1 MLFPEARLPKTV
13 QEAVD
18 HMIAALGRDEKELI
32 RTADEADLGQFHFG
46 LGTGIREVFHLW
58 HGNKDLLKSCGSEE
72 MHPDDATMVIVE
84 ALWRQLQTRH

>member
-1 MLFPEARLPKTV
+1 MPFAEARLPNTV

-18 HMIAALGRDEKELI
+18 YMIAVLGRDEKELI

-58 HGNKDLLKSCGSEE
+58 HGNEVLLKSCGSAE
-72 MHPDDATMVIVE
+72 MHPDEASTVIIE
-84 ALWRQLQTRH
+84 ALWRRLQTKH